1 MLRSM
6 AFPDDCTTCGAV
18 ATTSTQHKLHTQRI
32 VVVTKA
38 QELFQRFFVDPER
51 KQPLNL
57 LRTTI
62 RTLIQPSDRSEV
74 NCFANQPHAVRLFT
88 IQSPDE
94 LYGSSLSSPSP
105 QEASQPFG
113 HGNGDILL
121 PNVERRT
128 SNVERRTSNVERR
141 TSNVERRTLNV
152 ERRTSNVERR
162 TSNVERSYL
171 CASPNS
177 PSPIT
182 TFRYRTIAYTTT
194 LNARNHRTCSTMR
207 RSVGFNIQYFRYVS
221 CL

>member
-141 TSNVERRTLNV
+141 TSNVERRKRN
-152 ERRTSNVERR
+152 ERMHETKQDVLSIHCATVKCPRMWSSVLLRVDLHCDITSVD
-162 TSNVERSYL
+162 S
-171 CASPNS
+171 
-177 PSPIT
+177 
-182 TFRYRTIAYTTT
+182 F
-194 LNARNHRTCSTMR
+194 
-207 RSVGFNIQYFRYVS
+207 
-221 CL
+221 